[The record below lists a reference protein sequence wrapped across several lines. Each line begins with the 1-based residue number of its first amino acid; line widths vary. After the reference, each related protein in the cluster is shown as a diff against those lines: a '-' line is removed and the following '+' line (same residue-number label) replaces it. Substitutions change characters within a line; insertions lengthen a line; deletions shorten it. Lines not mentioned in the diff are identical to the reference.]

1 MYIPPESSATVPP
14 PAMQLALLSLLS
26 ALCSLR
32 CAEGFELLGSSP
44 LSRAQL
50 PAPISRASP
59 VMAGKGFGKSPPPPP
74 KPKKKSAAS
83 VKRDAAGSAFDALKA
98 SGSPEY
104 MVCIR
109 TVDTSGK
116 QSQWMPVG
124 GIAVPRS
131 NSEDTALSM
140 AIFNNEDV
148 RQKVVVCCYCHD
160 TSCNISLP
168 WATGFAERSIQGVP

>member
-1 MYIPPESSATVPP
+1 
-14 PAMQLALLSLLS
+14 MQLALLSLLS

-32 CAEGFELLGSSP
+32 CAHGFELLGTSP

-59 VMAGKGFGKSPPPPP
+59 VMAGKGFGKAPPPPP

-83 VKRDAAGSAFDALKA
+83 VKRDAAGSAFDALKE

-109 TVDTSGK
+109 TVDAGGK

-148 RQKVVVCCYCHD
+148 SQKVVVCCYCYH

-168 WATGFAERSIQGVP
+168 WGTGFAERSIQGVP